1 MNGGYCFSLRYKL
14 PSRAVSGHELSL
26 SSNIISKDMP
36 DTLVMGGVVGD
47 VLDCFEPDT
56 SFRVVYSRNRPLFNG
71 VDLRPSAVSIPPRV
85 HLGSDLRRL
94 FAVVSHIK
102 MQRFKNLQ
110 YFWKSYLSSFLLFL
124 EVLVDADYPSPSRS
138 TRREYLHW
146 YACASSFPSN
156 STVEPPLTDET
167 RNFPAQVGDGHPRFN
182 RLVLWSVFSN
192 N

>member
-36 DTLVMGGVVGD
+36 DTLAMGGVVGD

-56 SFRVVYSRNRPLFNG
+56 AFRVVYSRNRPLFNG

-94 FAVVSHIK
+94 FAVVSRIK
-102 MQRFKNLQ
+102 VQRFKRSLPSSTGSLISLPFY
-110 YFWKSYLSSFLLFL
+110 YFSRCWSMRTIPAPAGRRGESTCTGMHAPLLFHQ
-124 EVLVDADYPSPSRS
+124 AR
-138 TRREYLHW
+138 
-146 YACASSFPSN
+146 
-156 STVEPPLTDET
+156 
-167 RNFPAQVGDGHPRFN
+167 Q
-182 RLVLWSVFSN
+182 
-192 N
+192 